1 MSVNIKSDINWSTF
15 YKLVF
20 KGKIDYRDFLQKV
33 IETEEFM
40 WKIVKFGLQINIF
53 PKWEDLF
60 VKIVFWLQN
69 ERNLSKKIVE
79 KFSNDLEKFISDY
92 SRSIKKK
99 VYYKEE
105 EIFLEYLKDIN
116 CWCI

>member
-53 PKWEDLF
+53 PKWRRFICKNSFLT
-60 VKIVFWLQN
+60 
-69 ERNLSKKIVE
+69 SKWK
-79 KFSNDLEKFISDY
+79 KFK
-92 SRSIKKK
+92 
-99 VYYKEE
+99 
-105 EIFLEYLKDIN
+105 
-116 CWCI
+116 